1 MDPNSIEGRYA
12 TQLIAQ
18 LEGVLAKAVG
28 QERQRWA
35 EPFQELQQKILELRS
50 ENVRLNVQIQS
61 HQLEST
67 NRALWHKRKAE
78 SDVLDNRPAKFPRQ
92 QSAVSQ
98 GFAPPTPSSSRALSA
113 DLDDGVEGT
122 HPQPHSDL
130 AQSTG
135 RVNDGDATRELVPRR
150 RGRPG
155 RPIAPLPRRARG
167 SDASLPS
174 EPENEKERVLYCLCG
189 GHEYGLMIH
198 CDNPKCELFHAGCVN
213 LKEVP
218 SEAEEWH
225 CPACI
230 GSLNGPSMVP
240 SRQFTTAAVQTATG
254 CTQVDS
260 SCQTDSEPEARIS
273 SPSINPEKR
282 MPSLAILSSE
292 PLLLSPFAPQFGV
305 TPTSLSTPVIEMP
318 ITPGRDVSTGF
329 SCGKDAVLIQ
339 VPKKLIESSR
349 PSLFRMLQPTARKP
363 WTDDLDT
370 S

>member
-78 SDVLDNRPAKFPRQ
+78 SDVLDSRPAKFPRQ
-92 QSAVSQ
+92 QNAVSQ

-113 DLDDGVEGT
+113 DLDDEVEGT

-135 RVNDGDATRELVPRR
+135 RVNDGGATRELVPRR
-150 RGRPG
+150 RDRPDDLSHPSLDEHADLMLPCHLSPKMK
-155 RPIAPLPRRARG
+155 RSVCFIAY
-167 SDASLPS
+167 
-174 EPENEKERVLYCLCG
+174 V
-189 GHEYGLMIH
+189 
-198 CDNPKCELFHAGCVN
+198 FHAGCVN

-230 GSLNGPSMVP
+230 GSLNEPSMVP
-240 SRQFTTAAVQTATG
+240 SRQFTTAAIQTATG
-254 CTQVDS
+254 CTRIDS

-282 MPSLAILSSE
+282 IPSLAILPSE
-292 PLLLSPFAPQFGV
+292 PLILSPFAPQSVLATKPPRDGTPPELISPGV

-318 ITPGRDVSTGF
+318 ITPGQDVSTGF